1 MISMKRFVG
10 VVSIAFL
17 AAVGMSSGAQAVTE
31 IDIGA
36 SAIGNAITYKVPVA
50 GEPLQDS
57 TSISFGTTAHPS
69 LLLVT
74 QTGPGDGSGLTAGS
88 SFVTLSPVTIT
99 FGSGSGMMLDTPLG
113 TDITKSWTDS
123 VGTFTETLTT
133 VDAIN
138 RGSANAITVT
148 LLGTIVGPGLPAG
161 GSDVQFI
168 LTANQAGGVGKAV
181 SASFTNTANLVVPEP
196 STWAMMVV
204 GFIGLGYAA
213 FRRSAKNRTFAA
225 I

>member
-1 MISMKRFVG
+1 
-10 VVSIAFL
+10 
-17 AAVGMSSGAQAVTE
+17 
-31 IDIGA
+31 
-36 SAIGNAITYKVPVA
+36 
-50 GEPLQDS
+50 
-57 TSISFGTTAHPS
+57 
-69 LLLVT
+69 
-74 QTGPGDGSGLTAGS
+74 
-88 SFVTLSPVTIT
+88 
-99 FGSGSGMMLDTPLG
+99 MMLDTPLG

-213 FRRSAKNRTFAA
+213 FRRSAKNWTFAA